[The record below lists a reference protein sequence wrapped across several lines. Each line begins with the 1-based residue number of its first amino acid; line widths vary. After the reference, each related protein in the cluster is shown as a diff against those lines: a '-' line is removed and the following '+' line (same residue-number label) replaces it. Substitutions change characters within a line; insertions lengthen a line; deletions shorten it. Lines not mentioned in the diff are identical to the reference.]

1 MINNYNWLPFFD
13 EDGGAGAG
21 AGDPKAA
28 GNDEA
33 KDNGNGAENN
43 EPKSFEDVLKGN
55 NGFQA
60 ELDRRINAAV
70 EKATAK
76 ERDRQKLIQDKLQ
89 DEVLRVSQMTEDEK
103 AAYFKQKQDQEAADR
118 EASLTKRELTLD
130 ARSSLQDKH
139 LPEAFIELLDY
150 TDKDACMKSI
160 ETLEKAF
167 TTAVQAA
174 VEEKLKGGKAPKDA
188 GTEGKK
194 TDPVTAQQK
203 ALAEAAK
210 IAGVRLT

>member
-1 MINNYNWLPFFD
+1 MINKYNWRPFFD

-21 AGDPKAA
+21 AGDSKAA
-28 GNDEA
+28 GNDGA

-70 EKATAK
+70 EKATTK

-103 AAYFKQKQDQEAADR
+103 AAYFKQKQDKEAADR
-118 EASLTKRELTLD
+118 EANLTRRELTLD
-130 ARSSLQDKH
+130 ARSALQSKH
-139 LPEAFIELLDY
+139 MPERFIDLLDY
-150 TDKDACMKSI
+150 SSKDACMKSI
-160 ETLEKAF
+160 DVLEAAY
-167 TTAVQAA
+167 TEAVRAG
-174 VEEKLKGGKAPKDA
+174 VEDRLRGGQPPKDA

-194 TDPVTAQQK
+194 ASAVSAQQQ
-203 ALAEAAK
+203 ALEEAK
-210 IAGVRLT
+210 RVAGLK